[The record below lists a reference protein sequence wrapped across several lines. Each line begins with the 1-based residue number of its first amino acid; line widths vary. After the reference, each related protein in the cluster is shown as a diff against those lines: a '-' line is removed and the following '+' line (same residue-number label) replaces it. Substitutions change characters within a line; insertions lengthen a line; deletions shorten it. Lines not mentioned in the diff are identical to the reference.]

1 MRALRKKKMFDWF
14 RRNQYEIS
22 YFIAGWCALAALNC
36 FAKGDYLWMAVN
48 GFLVYANIRISR

>member
-1 MRALRKKKMFDWF
+1 MFDWF